1 MSALPYRFNRFTKS
15 YLINYKD
22 FEFEADPELFTIIQT
37 YYTILNI
44 PLTLRN
50 LETQG
55 IVISKQ
61 DLLDIIQ
68 MVEHGHA
75 TRYNYLRSRTFQV
88 INFKHFN
95 FILDHKVLAWFLFIV
110 FFLIGIKYSYLFIYY
125 LFLPR
130 TNFYFFTNIIM
141 IIPIYFL
148 SRLLFTPVHEFGHN
162 FFYYLFTGKSA
173 KFYVQFP
180 GFLYF
185 FGITTTDDLFYV
197 KNPLKRI
204 IISLGGMLFEFLFLI
219 LLLALFQSNINPFLL
234 QILTLRVFLSI
245 LFNLNFLSQST
256 DGHILLTDLLGFT
269 TFTETY
275 NDYLK
280 HFINR
285 KFIPCVPVTKR
296 VKLLLWTYT
305 IAGIGF
311 ILILVVSNFIFLVNI
326 IKVMVSP
333 LTQNISLAQGPFQI
347 FLMILTYLYYID
359 IIVRIYMKKIIIQR
373 MISIKQS

>member
-1 MSALPYRFNRFTKS
+1 
-15 YLINYKD
+15 
-22 FEFEADPELFTIIQT
+22 
-37 YYTILNI
+37 
-44 PLTLRN
+44 
-50 LETQG
+50 
-55 IVISKQ
+55 
-61 DLLDIIQ
+61 
-68 MVEHGHA
+68 
-75 TRYNYLRSRTFQV
+75 
-88 INFKHFN
+88 
-95 FILDHKVLAWFLFIV
+95 
-110 FFLIGIKYSYLFIYY
+110 
-125 LFLPR
+125 
-130 TNFYFFTNIIM
+130 
-141 IIPIYFL
+141 
-148 SRLLFTPVHEFGHN
+148 
-162 FFYYLFTGKSA
+162 
-173 KFYVQFP
+173 
-180 GFLYF
+180 
-185 FGITTTDDLFYV
+185 
-197 KNPLKRI
+197 
-204 IISLGGMLFEFLFLI
+204 MLFEFLFLI
-219 LLLALFQSNINPFLL
+219 LHLALFQSNINPFLL

-326 IKVMVSP
+326 IKVMVLP
-333 LTQNISLAQGPFQI
+333 LTQNISLAQSPFQI